1 MDQSSFPATAW
12 NNGARHR
19 TGAGYGLKISSEDRD
34 RYFERDWNT
43 VTLRLVGERTSRVA
57 EANVAK
63 SSFWDGT
70 CRELIAAEIGRWFIE
85 NGFDRWTRG
94 TPPRF
99 RMRPLTQRE
108 FEVRPGHR
116 G

>member
-12 NNGARHR
+12 NNGAWHR
-19 TGAGYGLKISSEDRD
+19 TGAGYGLKISSKDRD
-34 RYFERDWNT
+34 RYFERDWST
-43 VTLRLVGERTSRVA
+43 VTLRLLGEQTSRVA

-85 NGFDRWTRG
+85 NGFDGWIRG